1 MSAKGWWSL
10 PFGILVLASTA
21 RIIMPARDSSRDVR
35 NITVK
40 IAGVAERNGERAGY
54 FRLRRQLSETS
65 RLFETRFGI
74 KFTIR
79 QYQNWAGGRTSRPLV
94 GMLNQLRGTVS
105 KDGCDVVLGVTSD
118 FPLDPVY
125 YGSAS
130 YVDGYVLIREMSS
143 DQIMVRTLIHE
154 LCHIFGAVDLN
165 ASESLMGRDLDGATK
180 LDPFTAGLV
189 EINRDRTF
197 DNHRFPLDSSARRA
211 AIHALEKRDAPGR
224 NEPEAQVMLV
234 QLRIFEGDWKSALRD
249 CEAGLE
255 HWPEC
260 PGLHH
265 LRGFILFRQ
274 GRHEKAAAEYGLA
287 LRTGPSF
294 PEIHHNLALAQL
306 RLGMAGEAELSCLR
320 ALDLHPRFAHALV
333 TMSSLKIKKDRFE
346 EAEPLVRQ
354 ALEIDPEIPE
364 AHNNRGCL
372 LIHRGRIESGIR
384 AFGKALDL
392 DPDYPDARYNLGRA
406 LYHRGRLE
414 TAVRNL
420 ERAVEL
426 DPRHLPAL
434 SLLALCRLKTGDPAA
449 AEICGRRCLAIRPG
463 HVPALCNLALVF
475 IQTGRLAEARDC
487 CRKAIDQGSGIANV
501 QHITGLLEASEG
513 RHREAARFYRR
524 ALRLNPAF
532 HDSALNLAHTCYRL
546 GDIDQAVHY
555 YRKALALRPVNPEVL
570 NNLAVIYFRKGLYQT
585 SRAFLEKAEKQGMT
599 VHPQFRKT
607 LMAKLDGPEDRRRR

>member
-1 MSAKGWWSL
+1 MSAKGWWRL
-10 PFGILVLASTA
+10 PVGILVLASTA
-21 RIIMPARDSSRDVR
+21 RLIMPERDSSGDVR

-40 IAGVAERNGERAGY
+40 IAGAAERNGERAGY

-105 KDGCDVVLGVTSD
+105 KDGCDVVLGITSD
-118 FPLDPVY
+118 FPLDPEF

-130 YVDGYVLIREMSS
+130 YVDGYVLIRDMPS

-154 LCHIFGAVDLN
+154 FCHLFGAVDLN
-165 ASESLMGRDLDGATK
+165 ETGSLMGGDLDGTVE

-189 EINRDRTF
+189 EINRNRTF
-197 DNHRFPLDSSARRA
+197 DNHRFPLDRAARRA
-211 AIHALEKRDAPGR
+211 AIHAFEKRDAPGR
-224 NEPEAQVMLV
+224 NEPGGQVMLV
-234 QLRIFEGDWKSALRD
+234 QLRIFEGDWESALRD
-249 CEAGLE
+249 GEAGLE
-255 HWPEC
+255 LWPEC

-265 LRGFILFRQ
+265 LRGIILFRQ
-274 GRHEKAAAEYGLA
+274 GRYEEAAAEYRIA
-287 LRTGPSF
+287 LRTGPAF

-306 RLGMAGEAELSCLR
+306 RMGRTREAELSCRR
-320 ALDLHPRFAHALV
+320 ALDLHSRFAHAMV

-346 EAEPLVRQ
+346 EAGPLVRR

-384 AFGKALDL
+384 ALGKALYL

-406 LYHRGRLE
+406 HYLRGRLA

-434 SLLALCRLKTGDPAA
+434 SLLALCRLKTGNPAA
-449 AEICGRRCLAIRPG
+449 AEICGRRCLAMRPG

-475 IQTGRLAEARDC
+475 IKTGRLAEARDS
-487 CRKAIDQGSGIANV
+487 CRKANDLNPDIANV
-501 QHITGLLEASEG
+501 QHISGLLEACEG
-513 RHREAARFYRR
+513 RHREAARRYRR
-524 ALRLNPAF
+524 ALRLDPAF
-532 HDSALNLAHTCYRL
+532 HDSALNLAHTCFRL
-546 GDIDQAVHY
+546 GDIDQAVHFY
-555 YRKALALRPVNPEVL
+555 KKALALRPVNPEAL
-570 NNLAVIYFRKGLYQT
+570 NNLAVIYFRKGLY
-585 SRAFLEKAEKQGMT
+585 RASWEYLEKAERQGMT

-607 LMAKLDGPEDRRRR
+607 LLARLDGPGDPRRR